1 MIALKKRLTEV
12 ILKQLDR
19 MNKNHGLTEKT
30 VYEMLEYPKDSAL
43 GDLAR
48 RALNSAKLCAPRRQ
62 WLLKKLRRVSPV
74 KALAGFRL

>member
-43 GDLAR
+43 GDLALPCFKLSKAL
-48 RALNSAKLCAPRRQ
+48 RASPAVIAE
-62 WLLKKLRRVSPV
+62 KLRRVSPV